1 MFWQQ
6 LQQLQQLKVVVM
18 QQQMYDVIMA
28 PPPKILDHFSIGQ
41 SISDAEGPTEQRVMA
56 GVDMIEMI

>member
-1 MFWQQ
+1 
-6 LQQLQQLKVVVM
+6 M

-56 GVDMIEMI
+56 GLDMIEMI